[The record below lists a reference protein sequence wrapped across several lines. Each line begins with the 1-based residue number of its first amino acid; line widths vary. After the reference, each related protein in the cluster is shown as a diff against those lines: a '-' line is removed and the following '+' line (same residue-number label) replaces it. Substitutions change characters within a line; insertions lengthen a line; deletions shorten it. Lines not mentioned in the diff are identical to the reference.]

1 MILKK
6 NSFFLLGCLLCL
18 AAPLSAQD
26 EGLQLNKMGQTL
38 FYLQRYYL
46 DTVNVGSLMDKALI
60 HMIEELDPH
69 STFIPA
75 KDVQAM
81 NEPLQGNFD
90 GIGIEFNI
98 IADSLVVVAPIAGGP
113 SEAVGLRASDRIIA
127 VDDTVACNI
136 GLTTQ
141 KVHGFLRGPKGS
153 KVRLDVKRRGV
164 KEILRFEVTRD
175 KIPLNSLDAA
185 YEAAPGIA
193 YVRLSRFA
201 QSSMTEFIEAFEKFD
216 EMPKGVILDLRGNSG
231 GYMFPAL
238 QIAEQFLEKDQLIV
252 YTEGRHMSRHND
264 VATRD
269 GFFVNTPVVLLI
281 DENSASSSEIL
292 AGALQDW
299 DRAIL
304 IGRRSFGKGL
314 VQQGLPLADGSQIR
328 LTVARY
334 HTPTGRVIQTPYHLG
349 DKEGYYQ
356 NFVDRYVRGEQFS
369 QDSIRV
375 LDSLSYYTLKEK
387 RKVYGG
393 GGIMPDIFIPQDTTG
408 YTPYWSRMIRMGL
421 VTEFMGG
428 YIDSVRADLSK
439 QYRDFNSFNK
449 NYALPDAAIQGLV
462 AYAETKGLP
471 ASPESLA
478 ISGDTMRLQMKALV
492 ARTLFDTS
500 AYFQIL
506 NERGDAAYDKALEA
520 LQQWARYSGEY
531 LKAPTTTSS
540 K

>member
-1 MILKK
+1 MVA
-6 NSFFLLGCLLCL
+6 GCMLCL
-18 AAPLSAQD
+18 ATPLKAQN
-26 EGLQLNKMGQTL
+26 EEMQFNKLGQTL

-46 DTVNVGSLMDKALI
+46 DTVNVASLVDKALL

-69 STFIPA
+69 SAFIPA

-127 VDDTVACNI
+127 VNDTVACNI

-164 KEILRFEVTRD
+164 KEILHFEVVRD

-193 YVRLSRFA
+193 YIRLSRFA
-201 QSSMTEFIEAFEKFD
+201 QGSMMEFIEAFEKIAD
-216 EMPKGVILDLRGNSG
+216 EPKGIILDLRNNSG

-238 QIAEQFLEKDQLIV
+238 QIAEQFLKKDQLIV
-252 YTEGRHMSRHND
+252 YTEGRNMSRHDD

-281 DENSASSSEIL
+281 DEGSASSSEIL

-314 VQQGLPLADGSQIR
+314 VQQSLPLADGSQIR

-356 NFVDRYVRGEQFS
+356 KFVDRYVRGEQFS
-369 QDSIRV
+369 QDSIKV
-375 LDSLSYYTLKEK
+375 LDSLTYYTLKEK

-408 YTPYWSRMIRMGL
+408 YTPYWGQMIRMGF
-421 VTEFMGG
+421 VTDYMGG
-428 YIDSVRADLSK
+428 YIDSVRAGLSA
-439 QYRDFNSFNK
+439 QYFDIDSFK
-449 NYALPDAAIQGLV
+449 KHYMLPDAAIEGLV
-462 AYAETKGLP
+462 AYAESKGLP
-471 ASPESLA
+471 RSPESLA
-478 ISGDTMRLQMKALV
+478 ISMETMRVQMKALV

-500 AYFQIL
+500 AYWQVL
-506 NERGDAAYDKALEA
+506 NERGDAAYDKAVEV
-520 LQQWARYSGEY
+520 LQQWGRYSKDY
-531 LKAPTTTSS
+531 LKSNH
-540 K
+540 